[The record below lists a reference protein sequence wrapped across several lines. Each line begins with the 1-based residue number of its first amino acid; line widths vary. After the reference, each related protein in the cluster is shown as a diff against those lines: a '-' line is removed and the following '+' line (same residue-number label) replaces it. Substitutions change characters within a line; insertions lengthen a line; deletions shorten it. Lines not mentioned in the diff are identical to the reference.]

1 MARATIGR
9 AAVERGAAVR
19 AALGRSPGLKTPSPK
34 RLTRSKTA
42 AKVKAATLEAVE
54 ESAESSRKPPAS
66 KAKGKG
72 SSKLAPV
79 GGGAVKE
86 SAGGAPSRPVRRSK
100 SASVNERNSKAKAP
114 PRVPALDKGKG
125 KQKQVDPLEV
135 LEKEERTTVDSVY
148 TQVKTTTKGKGKLVE
163 IPEESDPSS
172 DEDEERAAESDATEI
187 VDESEL
193 MGKISNTE
201 ARKQEPVQP
210 TYPEEDL
217 DPSVLIPKMNAL
229 VKEDIADLK
238 MINQL
243 EDMLKQV
250 DKDIRSILH
259 GCQRERL
266 FRDRLETFLRYCVL
280 NNHPDSKYNEV
291 TVRAG
296 GRLDN
301 GWTLDQVWSGGG
313 VVVQWGPKDER
324 LATEDDEEEYWERD
338 DEAIQKDLDELMSD
352 SDEEPEPIQGEGQ
365 AAEKLGGSGNV
376 PGDKPASQPSPSP
389 SRKRPRDIEE
399 EEVAP
404 PARRIRDC

>member
-9 AAVERGAAVR
+9 AAVERGATIR
-19 AALGRSPGLKTPSPK
+19 AALGRSPELKTPSPK
-34 RLTRSKTA
+34 RLTRSKA
-42 AKVKAATLEAVE
+42 AKVKAAALEAVE
-54 ESAESSRKPPAS
+54 ESAETSGKPPAS
-66 KAKGKG
+66 KAKSRR

-79 GGGAVKE
+79 GGGAAKE
-86 SAGGAPSRPVRRSK
+86 SAGGAPSRPVRRSRAA
-100 SASVNERNSKAKAP
+100 SVMAESVNERNPKAKAP

-125 KQKQVDPLEV
+125 KQKQVE
-135 LEKEERTTVDSVY
+135 EERTPVDPVY
-148 TQVKTTTKGKGKLVE
+148 TQAKTTTKGKGKFVE
-163 IPEESDPSS
+163 IPEESDSGS

-187 VDESEL
+187 VDESEIT
-193 MGKISNTE
+193 GKISSTE

-210 TYPEEDL
+210 TDPQEEDL

-229 VKEDIADLK
+229 VKEDIDDLK

-243 EDMLKQV
+243 EDMLKQI
-250 DKDIRSILH
+250 DKDIKSILH

-280 NNHPDSKYNEV
+280 NNHPDSKYNDV
-291 TVRAG
+291 TVQAG

-301 GWTLDQVWSGGG
+301 GWTLDQVWSGGA
-313 VVVQWGPKDER
+313 VVVQWGPKDNR

-338 DEAIQKDLDELMSD
+338 DEEIQKDLDELMPD
-352 SDEEPEPIQGEGQ
+352 SDEEPDSIEEGQ
-365 AAEKLGGSGNV
+365 AAENSGGSGNV
-376 PGDKPASQPSPSP
+376 PRDKPPSQPLSP